1 MKGLTFLLGL
11 WLPILLAGQTFYS
24 GEIDRNTRWFG
35 RIVLEGDIVV
45 PKGVTLSI
53 EPGTRI
59 LIQAAGD
66 KTRSGKDPEKIEI
79 IVNGTLLANGL
90 EKGGEILFTSYTAKP
105 KVGDWHGIVLK
116 NRTQPSILRNCII
129 EYAYNGITCY
139 GSSPQIIDCEV
150 RYNHYAG
157 ISCEIRSAAVIENC
171 VLVRNG
177 FAGLNC
183 ELAGVPVVS
192 GTTIRNNKNGVIIF
206 DRSQPD
212 LGQSPPVE
220 GGSGGGNR
228 IFDNLAADINN
239 RSSRPIFA
247 QNNTWGS
254 ADLREIPGL
263 IIDQEDDPAFGK
275 VRFDPIFRAAPALA
289 VNNRR
294 PSPPASPPTT
304 APVDT
309 SRIAGDSLGTVNRS
323 LGSNGTAVIPA
334 GSSNTSAAL
343 QTGNGDAEA
352 DSAGSIADSAALA
365 ENGAPAIDST
375 LIDPEDL
382 PPIATP
388 ALRETLIVYVEKPA
402 VDPADPPIKEP
413 VPEAM
418 LDGGRRQYANQVLPV
433 YPEVYKRTGFEG
445 KVQIRVIVGR
455 DGKPE
460 SITVLSSTDKL
471 FAAAAEQAVQR
482 NRYQPGTVRGKPVKF
497 RIYETFVF
505 QLEK

>member
-1 MKGLTFLLGL
+1 MKVLTFLLGL
-11 WLPILLAGQTFYS
+11 WLPILLAGQTYYS

-35 RIVLEGDIVV
+35 RIVLEGDVIV

-59 LIQAAGD
+59 LIQAAQD
-66 KTRSGKDPEKIEI
+66 RTRSGKDPEKIEI

-116 NRTQPSILRNCII
+116 NRTQPSILRSCII

-139 GSSPQIIDCEV
+139 GSSPQIINCEV

-183 ELAGVPVVS
+183 ELAAVPIVS
-192 GTTIRNNKNGVIIF
+192 GTVIRNNKNGVIIF

-212 LGQSPPVE
+212 LGQSPPAD

-228 IFDNLAADINN
+228 ILDNLETDINN
-239 RSSRPIFA
+239 RSSRPISA

-275 VRFDPIFRAAPALA
+275 VRFDPVFRAAPLLA
-289 VNNRR
+289 ANRR
-294 PSPPASPPTT
+294 PAPPVTSPTAAPAETPPA
-304 APVDT
+304 D
-309 SRIAGDSLGTVNRS
+309 RDSLASGNNS
-323 LGSNGTAVIPA
+323 LGSNGAVATVPD
-334 GSSNTSAAL
+334 GSSGTTASL
-343 QTGNGDAEA
+343 QSGNGNIAA
-352 DSAGSIADSAALA
+352 DSAGASDDSISLA

-375 LIDPEDL
+375 RAEPGDL
-382 PPIATP
+382 PPPPTLAP
-388 ALRETLIVYVEKPA
+388 RETLVIYVEKPA
-402 VDPADPPIKEP
+402 AADPPIKEP

-418 LDGGRRQYANQVLPV
+418 LDSGRRQYANQVLPV

-445 KVQIRVIVGR
+445 RVQIRVIVGR

-460 SITVLSSTDKL
+460 SVTVISSSDKL
-471 FAAAAEQAVQR
+471 FAVAAEQAVR
-482 NRYQPGTVRGKPVKF
+482 GNRYQPGTVRGKPVKF
-497 RIYETFVF
+497 RLYETFVF
-505 QLEK
+505 QLDK